1 MRKKGD
7 EADLPALQSI
17 ELDRSA
23 MAGDWRDDR
32 KTNQRSPF
40 NWKNTLVMRSWDVW
54 WSESIDL
61 PSLTSFK
68 GSTYN
73 FENIGP
79 VVLES
84 SNVSGD

>member
-1 MRKKGD
+1 M
-7 EADLPALQSI
+7 PALESI
-17 ELDRSA
+17 ELAGSA

-32 KTNQRSPF
+32 KTSQRSPF
-40 NWKNTLVMRSWDVW
+40 NWKNKLVMRSWDVGE
-54 WSESIDL
+54 SESIDL

-84 SNVSGD
+84 NNIHID

>member
-1 MRKKGD
+1 MS
-7 EADLPALQSI
+7 ALESI
-17 ELDRSA
+17 ELAGSA

-32 KTNQRSPF
+32 KTSQRSPF
-40 NWKNTLVMRSWDVW
+40 NWKNKLVMRSWNVRG
-54 WSESIDL
+54 SDL
-61 PSLTSFK
+61 PSLASFK

-84 SNVSGD
+84 SGVTGE

>member
-1 MRKKGD
+1 M
-7 EADLPALQSI
+7 PALESI
-17 ELDRSA
+17 ELAGSA

-32 KTNQRSPF
+32 KTSQRSPF
-40 NWKNTLVMRSWDVW
+40 NWKNKLVMRSWNVRGGG
-54 WSESIDL
+54 ESIDL
-61 PSLTSFK
+61 PSLASFK

-84 SNVSGD
+84 SGVTGE